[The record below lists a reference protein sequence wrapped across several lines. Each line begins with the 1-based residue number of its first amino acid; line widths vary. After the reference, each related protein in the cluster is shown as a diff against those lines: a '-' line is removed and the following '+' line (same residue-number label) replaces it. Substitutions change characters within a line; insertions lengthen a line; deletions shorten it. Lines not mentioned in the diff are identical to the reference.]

1 MSNDTESRIWKV
13 TKQVFTA
20 LLKISAVIFGIVLAI
35 TVGVFKLIYEIAH
48 INDEDYQNRKRLE
61 EEYRRK
67 TEWIEKATGEELL
80 NDWRLKASGM
90 RPESHEEAEVIGL
103 IKSNP
108 KSLISSL
115 LSQQQRKILV
125 LMILRVLGSFS

>member
-1 MSNDTESRIWKV
+1 MSNDTGSKIWEI

-20 LLKISAVIFGIVLAI
+20 LLKVSGVLLGIVIAI
-35 TVGVFKLIYEIAH
+35 TVGVFKFIYEIAH
-48 INDEDYQNRKRLE
+48 INDEDYQNRKRLD

-90 RPESHEEAEVIGL
+90 RPESHEEAEVIDV

-115 LSQQQRKILV
+115 LTLQQRKILV
-125 LMILRVLGSFS
+125 LMILRVLGLLG